1 MRYAY
6 CTPGRIRTF
15 NPRNRNPIF
24 YPVELRVQLSAKS
37 NKLYQL
43 VFDIGY
49 KNKLCDFKRRQLA

>member
-1 MRYAY
+1 MRHAFS

-15 NPRNRNPIF
+15 NRRNRNPIF

-43 VFDIGY
+43 VLLIEE
-49 KNKLCDFKRRQLA
+49 KLRFVIFKDHT